1 MIPRKW
7 RYLLTVGLTMSGA
20 CRALPT
26 RSEGSR
32 TVTGKRPVTVRD
44 AIAMTRLG
52 LPEEILS
59 SNLKD
64 RAAIFSP
71 DRERFLVILK
81 KGNLE
86 HNSNEFSVLLYDTA
100 AAMKTPA
107 ARVLFTMSSASNHEA
122 IRDIKWRKD
131 GAAFFFLGE
140 KPGEKTALYRFS
152 IAKNLLERVTQHRTP
167 VVAYDMSADGK
178 TILFE
183 ADPSI
188 PGGCRRISASRNG
201 VVITTQSLVDL
212 LGPGCREEFMAS
224 KSEGQ
229 ELFVIRNG
237 ATEQSIP
244 MEDVLYQLDDCVSLS
259 ADGRYGLV
267 EVAVRNIPR
276 VWSEYQATWLQQA
289 IHGRRKP
296 GEVEAALERRM
307 LVDTDTLA
315 VRPLL
320 NTPVDVKCDRISWLP
335 DGTSVVLS
343 GAFLPLDSSIDDAEK
358 RSREETSFVVEISIP
373 GNRIQKI
380 SSGVIWIKHMDRKSK
395 RLTLARFGVGVNQ
408 ETVLFEKDGDEWKQV
423 SSWSEEAIAGS
434 GLHVVVK
441 EDANTPPKIYVQDP
455 STHAETMLLD
465 LNPWLADLALGR
477 VEVIRWKAK
486 DGHEVM
492 GGLFYP
498 PDYVPG
504 QSYPLVVQTHG
515 FLDHK
520 FYMDGPWSSGFA
532 ARPLAARGIMV
543 LQVGYPTVE
552 SENRFLNTPREAPE
566 AMATFEGAIDYLNE
580 RKLIDKDRIGILGF
594 SRTVFTVG
602 YTLTHSQYRF
612 AAATLADGMTGGYM
626 GLMAFPNDWN
636 TPGLNG
642 GLPFGPGLL
651 SWIAKAPEFNL
662 DKVTAPVR
670 LEAYYPGSILGL
682 WEWFTGLSLEGK
694 PVEFL
699 YLPNASHL
707 LVKPSDRLASQQGNV
722 DWFCFWLKGEE
733 DPAPAKKQQYERW
746 RQLRRLEVERHPSGQ
761 PATGENL
768 GAH

>member
-7 RYLLTVGLTMSGA
+7 RYLLTVGLAMTGVCGPVA
-20 CRALPT
+20 TRARETQAAL
-26 RSEGSR
+26 
-32 TVTGKRPVTVRD
+32 GKRPVTVRD
-44 AIAMTRLG
+44 AIAVTKLG

-59 SNLKD
+59 GNLKD

-71 DRERFLVILK
+71 DHERFLVVLK

-86 HNSNEFSVLLYDTA
+86 RNANEFSVLLYETA
-100 AAMKTPA
+100 AAPQAPA
-107 ARVLFTMSSASNHEA
+107 PRLLLTMSSTSNREA

-140 KPGEKTALYRFS
+140 KPGGKTALYRFN
-152 IAKNLLERVTQHRTP
+152 IAKSLLERVTQHRTP
-167 VVAYDMSADGK
+167 VVAYDLSADGK
-178 TILFE
+178 TVLFE
-183 ADPSI
+183 ADPPIRS
-188 PGGCRRISASRNG
+188 GCQRPSASREG
-201 VVITTQSLVDL
+201 VVITTQTLMDL
-212 LGPGCREEFMAS
+212 LGSGCNAEFMAS
-224 KSEGQ
+224 KTEGQ
-229 ELFVIRNG
+229 ELFVIRSG
-237 ATEQSIP
+237 AGEKRIP

-259 ADGRYGLV
+259 PDGRYGLV
-267 EVAVRNIPR
+267 EVAVRDIPR
-276 VWSEYQATWLQQA
+276 AWSEYQATWLQQA
-289 IHGRRKP
+289 IHGKRKQ
-296 GEVEAALERRM
+296 GEVEVALERHM

-343 GAFLPLDSSIDDAEK
+343 GAFLPLESSIDDAEK
-358 RSREETSFVVEISIP
+358 RGRTETSFVVEISIP

-380 SSGVIWIKHMDRKSK
+380 TSGLTWIKHFDGKSQ
-395 RLTLARFGVGVNQ
+395 RLMLARFGTGVNQ
-408 ETVLFEKDGDEWKQV
+408 ETVLFAKDGGEWKQL
-423 SSWSEEAIAGS
+423 SDWSRETIAGNRIR
-434 GLHVVVK
+434 VVVE
-441 EDANTPPKIYVQDP
+441 EDANTPPKLHVQDP
-455 STHAETMLLD
+455 STNTETMLLD
-465 LNPWLADLALGR
+465 LNPWLGDLALGR
-477 VEVIRWKAK
+477 VEVIRWRAK

-504 QSYPLVVQTHG
+504 QRYPLVVQTHG

-532 ARPLAARGIMV
+532 ARPLAARGILV
-543 LQVGYPTVE
+543 LQVGYPTEV
-552 SENRFLNTPREAPE
+552 SENRFANTPQEAPE
-566 AMATFEGAIDYLNE
+566 AMATFEGAIDYLNA
-580 RKLIDKDRIGILGF
+580 RNLIDVNRVGILGF

-602 YTLTHSQYRF
+602 YTLTHSKYRF
-612 AAATLADGMTGGYM
+612 AAATLVDGITGGYM

-642 GLPFGPGLL
+642 GMPFGPGLV
-651 SWIAKAPEFNL
+651 SWIEKAPEFNL
-662 DKVTAPVR
+662 DKVTPPVR
-670 LEAYYPGSILGL
+670 LEAHYPGSILGL

-694 PVEFL
+694 PVDFI

-746 RQLRRLEVERHPSGQ
+746 RRLRDLKCEQNSSGQ
-761 PATGENL
+761 CSGTENL
-768 GAH
+768 GAR